1 MQNRMTS
8 NPNFKI
14 NQNNN
19 DNKVY
24 KEQSHS
30 LSRDSSRASTRE
42 DKFVK
47 GLKRLKLSSI
57 LRVWSTTITYDQ
69 TIEYDQIVSL
79 INSIVNFIL
88 YKLKYYKSSYNSLLN

>member
-14 NQNNN
+14 SQ
-19 DNKVY
+19 DN

-30 LSRDSSRASTRE
+30 LSRDSSRASTRD

-47 GLKRLKLSSI
+47 GLRRLKLSSI
-57 LRVWSTTITYDQ
+57 LRV
-69 TIEYDQIVSL
+69 
-79 INSIVNFIL
+79 
-88 YKLKYYKSSYNSLLN
+88 

>member
-14 NQNNN
+14 NQNNK
-19 DNKVY
+19 DN

-42 DKFVK
+42 DRFVK
-47 GLKRLKLSSI
+47 GLRRLKLSSI
-57 LRVWSTTITYDQ
+57 LRV
-69 TIEYDQIVSL
+69 
-79 INSIVNFIL
+79 
-88 YKLKYYKSSYNSLLN
+88 

>member
-1 MQNRMTS
+1 MPQKPQSSRCIEDKRKNHSFGELNQGLMQNRMTS

-57 LRVWSTTITYDQ
+57 LRV
-69 TIEYDQIVSL
+69 
-79 INSIVNFIL
+79 
-88 YKLKYYKSSYNSLLN
+88 